1 MAEKIDELFA
11 KIRKGAKLLS
21 PNEVNLLS
29 ENMSQSATQ
38 SLMIE
43 ALEDFT
49 KRTREDEEWEAFHAR
64 DYRLQVLN
72 DLKDSNFEMVYPRV
86 DRFLATDDLLVASD
100 TAVYKQI
107 CRAALAGL
115 AKNL

>member
-49 KRTREDEEWEAFHAR
+49 KRTREDEE
-64 DYRLQVLN
+64 
-72 DLKDSNFEMVYPRV
+72 
-86 DRFLATDDLLVASD
+86 
-100 TAVYKQI
+100 
-107 CRAALAGL
+107 
-115 AKNL
+115 